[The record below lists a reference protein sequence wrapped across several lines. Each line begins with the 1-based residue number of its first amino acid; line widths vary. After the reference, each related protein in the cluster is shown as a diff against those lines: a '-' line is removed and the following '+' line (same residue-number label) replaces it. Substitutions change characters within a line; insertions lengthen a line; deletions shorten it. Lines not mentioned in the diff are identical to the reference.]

1 MNKTPQRKESNNDE
15 GKISRH
21 DFLKYAGATGAILGL
36 SALPFTKIFGDIANA
51 TNSSVQTNASSVQS
65 SNTSP
70 SSFHSSVH
78 AFNIDSTTPQF
89 SNSAG
94 SQTIAAANNFPILA
108 GWGMATFLI
117 RLKENGVLEP
127 HWHPNSV
134 ELSYCIRGRAR
145 MTMFPSNTDADSFTV
160 NTFTIDPGEIVFVPQ
175 GFMHD
180 IENISNEE
188 AKFIIAHSNEQPT
201 TIGISG
207 SVGSMPNR
215 IMNKT
220 FGINPPKT
228 FFNGFNNNSTKDIV
242 TGLKEKTTITTNNN
256 NTPQSGINIPNT
268 PNSYK
273 FNVEGISPQIQTP
286 GGTVAKANT
295 NSFPILNGSNLSL
308 FSLIVKPNG
317 IREPHWHPNASELG
331 YVLDGLARLIVLNP
345 GGTVDTFEVGPGDI
359 YFIPTG
365 FFHYI
370 ENLDSNKNMHFA
382 IFFGSDTPGDIGISG
397 SLSAYSND
405 VLGATFNLDPSYFN
419 KLPRVSQDV
428 LVVSGGG

>member
-1 MNKTPQRKESNNDE
+1 MNKTPQKKESHSDE
-15 GKISRH
+15 GKISRR
-21 DFLKYAGATGAILGL
+21 DFLKYTGATGAIVGL
-36 SALPFTKIFGDIANA
+36 SALPFIKIFGDIANA
-51 TNSSVQTNASSVQS
+51 TNNSVKTNVSPVNSTTTSFSSSAS
-65 SNTSP
+65 TL
-70 SSFHSSVH
+70 H
-78 AFNIDSTTPQF
+78 AFNLDSTTPQF

-94 SQTIAAANNFPILA
+94 SQTIAAAGNFPILA

-117 RLKENGVLEP
+117 RIKENGVLEP
-127 HWHPNSV
+127 HWHPNSA

-145 MTMFPSNTDADSFTV
+145 MTIFPSNTDADSFTV
-160 NTFTIDPGEIVFVPQ
+160 NTFTVEPGEIVFVPQ

-180 IENISNEE
+180 IENLSNEE

-207 SVGSMPNR
+207 SVGSMPDR
-215 IMNKT
+215 VMNKT
-220 FGINPPKT
+220 FGINPPNT
-228 FFNGFNNNSTKDIV
+228 FFKGFNNNSTKDIV
-242 TGLKEKTTITTNNN
+242 TGLKKTTTISTNN
-256 NTPQSGINIPNT
+256 NTPQSGINISNI

-273 FNVEGISPQIQTP
+273 FNVEGIPPQIQTP

-308 FSLIVKPNG
+308 FSLIMKPNG

-345 GGTVDTFEVGPGDI
+345 GGNVDTFEVGPGDI
-359 YFIPTG
+359 YFVPTG

-397 SLSAYSND
+397 SLSAYSNE
-405 VLGATFNLDPSYFN
+405 VLGATFNLDSSYFN